1 MTIKLYVEKLVLEFF
16 HLFIKGEY
24 PASNGTPIRGRWH
37 LGRDTDAELVEV
49 SVTYDDYI
57 RLADNE

>member
-1 MTIKLYVEKLVLEFF
+1 MTIRLYVEKLVLEFF
-16 HLFIKGEY
+16 HQFVKDTTT
-24 PASNGTPIRGRWH
+24 NGTPIRGRWH

-49 SVTYDDYI
+49 SVTYNDYV